1 MLNGGDL
8 RFASLSAGGLLTMST
23 HDVRKPSR
31 TASTPEPVPAS
42 SVLSGSPVPTSPVPA
57 ATPVPASPVP
67 TASPVPARPSSPV
80 RRGAFL
86 ALGAI
91 VGTQLMLLLD
101 ATVVNVALPGI
112 GRHLGFSPTGMSW
125 VLNVYTLAFGGLLL
139 LGSRIGDLI
148 GRRTAL
154 VWGVGAFTLAS
165 VAGGLAENAAT
176 LLVARGLQGAAAA
189 LAAPS
194 TLALIATSFREG
206 ADRNRALAV
215 FSAISG
221 AGSAVGL
228 TLGGM
233 LTDWGSWRWVFFV
246 NIPVGVAIV
255 LLAPRF
261 ITETERHRGGR
272 FDIAGAL
279 TGTLGMATLVYA
291 FIRVGESGWG
301 DSRALTS
308 FAIALALLAAFL
320 LNETRVE
327 RPLVVLRLFADRNR
341 ALAYGVMLLV
351 PAGMFGI
358 FYFST
363 QYLQTYLGYSPLR
376 TGFAFLP
383 LAGPLFAAARV
394 APHAL
399 ARFGGKPVAVAGGLL
414 NLAGTLWIARLTASD
429 GYAQGILPALVLI
442 GIGTG
447 FTTMPLN
454 TFILSGVARKDAGS
468 ASGLLQTMQQVGG
481 SLGLSVLVTVFG
493 TVSRHTHAPAQ
504 PFIHGVTAAFTTA
517 AVFTGIALVL
527 VLSLKRPKQPV
538 LR

>member
-1 MLNGGDL
+1 
-8 RFASLSAGGLLTMST
+8 MST
-23 HDVRKPSR
+23 HAVRDQTPLTRTPAPSGMHSFF
-31 TASTPEPVPAS
+31 A
-42 SVLSGSPVPTSPVPA
+42 
-57 ATPVPASPVP
+57 
-67 TASPVPARPSSPV
+67 
-80 RRGAFL
+80 L
-86 ALGAI
+86 AAI

-112 GRHLGFSPTGMSW
+112 GTHLGFSPTGMSW

-154 VWGVGAFTLAS
+154 VWGVSAFTVAS
-165 VAGGLAENAAT
+165 IAGGVANDATT
-176 LLVARGLQGAAAA
+176 LLIARGLQGAAAA

-206 ADRNRALAV
+206 GERNRALSV

-228 TLGGM
+228 TVGGM

-261 ITETERHRGGR
+261 IKETERHRGGR

-279 TGTLGMATLVYA
+279 TGTLGMASLVYA
-291 FIRVGESGWG
+291 FIRVGESSWT
-301 DSRALTS
+301 DARALTT
-308 FAIALALLAAFL
+308 FVIAIALLASFL
-320 LNETRVE
+320 INETRVE
-327 RPLVVLRLFADRNR
+327 RPLVVLRLFTDRNR
-341 ALAYGVMLLV
+341 ALAYGVMMLL
-351 PAGMFGI
+351 PAGMFGV

-363 QYLQTYLGYSPLR
+363 QYLQTYLGYSPLK
-376 TGFAFLP
+376 TGFSFLP
-383 LAGPLFAAARV
+383 LAGPLFLAARA
-394 APHAL
+394 APRLL
-399 ARFGGKPVAVAGGLL
+399 ARYGAKRVATAGSLLTLAGGVWM
-414 NLAGTLWIARLTASD
+414 TRLSASD
-429 GYAQGILPALVLI
+429 GYAQGILPTLVLM
-442 GIGTG
+442 GVGMGCTM
-447 FTTMPLN
+447 MPLN
-454 TFILSGVARKDAGS
+454 TFILSGVEPKDAGS

-493 TVSRHTHAPAQ
+493 TVSRHHRQ
-504 PFIHGVTAAFTTA
+504 EPFIHGATAAFTMA
-517 AVFTGIALVL
+517 AVFTSVALLL
-527 VLSLKRPKQPV
+527 VLSLRQPRQHV